1 MTGSKDVTEEL
12 ELAMDKAVKNN
23 KLLILSKGTYLVSG
37 LEVPS
42 NLKLNCLPGSKFKLV
57 DNADKGTRCFSIA
70 SVSNVSIFGD
80 LTVDGNQ
87 SNQHNKNEHMHGVFI
102 YNSNNIYIDK
112 INSYNAVGDNVS
124 ISGKDDSPNNY
135 SYDIQI
141 NQINAKKAGRKN
153 LVLEHVSNLNI
164 DFAYLDNI
172 EGGEDGNGGNSLDVE
187 PFDFHGKIKME
198 NTINYLYTVGC
209 GNDFTAG
216 TDEISNKY
224 IVNINTFISKVFDL
238 PCLVDA
244 NNQYNKSAIFS
255 YGIVLNIDKMFV
267 SLATTNSRLKDDTYT
282 TAPNVINASHK
293 ATITINS
300 LIVTGGVDNNPIFI
314 TSNGYTHSPDIKI
327 HQLMINGNTSFL
339 EDFIQ

>member
-42 NLKLNCLPGSKFKLV
+42 KLKLNCLPGSKFKLV

-187 PFDFHGKIKME
+187 PFDFHGKIKMK

-282 TAPNVINASHK
+282 TAPNVINACHK

-327 HQLMINGNTSFL
+327 YQLMINGNTSFL